1 MLARCYFDLRQ
12 IISTITT
19 PRPKKS
25 TIYCES
31 TGNVKVGV
39 VLVVDELVVSDVV
52 IVVL

>member
-1 MLARCYFDLRQ
+1 MITHCYFDLRH
-12 IISTITT
+12 IIRTIIT